1 MALSTSCNRMRTTNK
16 KKDTSMHLE
25 FAEKSQLLRWFH
37 DRNTKEL
44 KAMKKGFMAVQTAK
58 KGGS

>member
-1 MALSTSCNRMRTTNK
+1 MRTTNK

-37 DRNTKEL
+37 DRNIKEL
-44 KAMKKGFMAVQTAK
+44 KAMRKGFLALQAAK
-58 KGGS
+58 EGKK